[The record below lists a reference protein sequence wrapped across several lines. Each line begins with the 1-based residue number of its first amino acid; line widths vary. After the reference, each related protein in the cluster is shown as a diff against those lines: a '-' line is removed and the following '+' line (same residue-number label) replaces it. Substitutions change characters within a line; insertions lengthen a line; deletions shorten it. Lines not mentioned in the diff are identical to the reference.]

1 MYVCV
6 CLYENLFRQNQAIKL
21 SCFGKL
27 FGKSVKQ
34 FHFALCHDFISIM
47 HRLVQ
52 LFSTNL
58 CERNADNCIS
68 NEKCQS
74 APQMNSFVVA
84 LSFWNIQMSET
95 QFDHS
100 VFSWIFFDLFDTSPL
115 DETLSC
121 YCCGGWTSKVLE
133 HNPSDKCV
141 CNFSMLIFISVVY
154 FILRCAQRSVDNA
167 WPFSTRCNHVRV
179 CNYACV
185 RILCRIAFD
194 FECLLFWSRRQPHC
208 GECFRKHNDLKLFSV
223 RGANELV
230 VRNYFGIVSL

>member
-1 MYVCV
+1 MTSFQLCIGSFNFSARIYANAMPITAFPMKNVNPHHRWTLLKYVFVSTIEYCKP
-6 CLYENLFRQNQAIKL
+6 NRKL
-21 SCFGKL
+21 S
-27 FGKSVKQ
+27 S
-34 FHFALCHDFISIM
+34 LCHNCLKRSLIIACFLGFSSIY
-47 HRLVQ
+47 L
-52 LFSTNL
+52 
-58 CERNADNCIS
+58 
-68 NEKCQS
+68 
-74 APQMNSFVVA
+74 
-84 LSFWNIQMSET
+84 T
-95 QFDHS
+95 QVHWMRRWAVLLRCD
-100 VFSWIFFDLFDTSPL
+100 
-115 DETLSC
+115 
-121 YCCGGWTSKVLE
+121 GWTFKVLE

-154 FILRCAQRSVDNA
+154 FILRCAQRSLDNA
-167 WPFSTRCNHVRV
+167 WPVSTRYNHVRV